1 VLILTAGPEHADAL
15 AELAATTFP
24 LACPAGE
31 PQADIDAHIATEL
44 TPARFA
50 ARLADPAQ
58 TVLVADEDGLQGY
71 VLLVHAEPHDPEV
84 AEALTHSPTTELS
97 KCYVRVEHHGSGLAT
112 ALLAAALEVTSTP
125 GMWLGVSSLNFRAQG
140 FYGKQ
145 GFTAVG
151 HKNFTVG
158 SQTYRDVV
166 MERAVTG

>member
-1 VLILTAGPEHADAL
+1 MAAD
-15 AELAATTFP
+15 
-24 LACPAGE
+24 G
-31 PQADIDAHIATEL
+31 
-44 TPARFA
+44 
-50 ARLADPAQ
+50 
-58 TVLVADEDGLQGY
+58 GLHGY
-71 VLLVHAEPHDPEV
+71 VLLVRAEPPDPEV

-97 KCYVRVEHHGSGLAT
+97 KCYVRLEHHGSGLA
-112 ALLAAALEVTSTP
+112 AGLLAAGLAVTSTP

-145 GFTAVG
+145 GFAPVG